1 MYGSVRN
8 VHLRTAVDPAALAL
22 QVGRP
27 SPSCPHPL
35 PIFNAQTAIPL
46 ARLTDRA
53 SLTYL
58 YIQNRTYYPNL

>member
-27 SPSCPHPL
+27 SLSYTFIRLSPL
-35 PIFNAQTAIPL
+35 
-46 ARLTDRA
+46 LT
-53 SLTYL
+53 SLT
-58 YIQNRTYYPNL
+58 